1 MIRRTTF
8 TLGALLAA
16 LVATSGEAAA
26 QGALAVRDRAG
37 ETLLFDVI
45 SLDLI
50 RGLPLSGGPHDVT
63 VSPDGRYAY
72 VVGKPSA
79 VAVVDLWRRS
89 LASVIELGDFSPTHG
104 LRLNRKGSRLW
115 VTAAEDGAVL
125 ELDAKSGTMLMVWR
139 TGRELN
145 HRVDVTPDDRKLY
158 IANILDD
165 VVTVIDRQKVST
177 WPIATGTGPADVSVS
192 PNGREVW
199 VANSGSHTISVLSVR
214 RDRKIDDFFAG
225 ALRPV
230 RLRFNP
236 SGSEVWVLHRSSPE
250 VSVFDVR
257 TRQQVASIALPSVP
271 TDILFSN
278 DGIRAFL
285 SVPTGVVAVDTR
297 TREVVRTFS
306 KPRRVRSTSA
316 ELRRGH

>member
-8 TLGALLAA
+8 TLCALLAC
-16 LVATSGEAAA
+16 LVGTSGEAGA
-26 QGALAVRDRAG
+26 QGALAVRDPAG
-37 ETLLFDVI
+37 GTLLFDVI

-50 RGLPLSGGPHDVT
+50 RGLPLADGPHDVI

-72 VVGKPSA
+72 VVGTPSS
-79 VAVVDLWRRS
+79 VMVVDLWRRS

-125 ELDAKSGTMLMVWR
+125 ELDAQSGTMLMVWK
-139 TGRELN
+139 TGRQLN

-165 VVTVIDRQKVST
+165 VVTVIDRQKVSA
-177 WPIATGTGPADVSVS
+177 WPISTGTGPADVSVS

-214 RDRKIDDFFAG
+214 TDRKLDDFFAG

-230 RLRFNP
+230 RLQFNP

-250 VSVFDVR
+250 ISVFDAR
-257 TRQQVASIALPSVP
+257 TREQVASIALPEVP
-271 TDILFSN
+271 ADILFSN

-285 SVPTGVVAVDTR
+285 SLPTGVVAVDTE
-297 TREVVRTFS
+297 TREVVRKFA
-306 KPRRVRSTSA
+306 KPRRGRSTSA